1 MSSATVSVVT
11 ILIIVAIGA
20 AIGFLAGVHR
30 KMNLEQWTVGGRGF
44 GVVLVFLLSWRA
56 ALVTS

>member
-1 MSSATVSVVT
+1 MSSAAVSLAT
-11 ILIIVAIGA
+11 IVIIVAVGA

-44 GVVLVFLLSWRA
+44 GVCS
-56 ALVTS
+56 SSY